1 MSHFAVSAVGRDR
14 PGIVAAI
21 TAGLLELEGNVED
34 SRMTILR
41 GHFVVMLIVSLP
53 GQHDGNG
60 REALERRLTPVR
72 EELGLDALT
81 VAEVSELD
89 HSGVEPT
96 HVITVY
102 GADHPGIVHSI
113 SAELAGRGVNITD
126 LQTKLAGAE
135 GSPIYVMMLE
145 VELDDADPG
154 ELSAALA
161 GVGHSAA
168 VEVSIGELDTE
179 AL

>member
-21 TAGLLELEGNVED
+21 SSGLLELDGNVED

-41 GHFVVMLIVSLP
+41 GHFVVMLVVSLP
-53 GQHDGNG
+53 SGSGAGG
-60 REALERRLTPVR
+60 RDALERRLSGVR

-81 VAEVSELD
+81 VSEVSEVG
-89 HSGVEPT
+89 SAGTSPT

-113 SAELAGRGVNITD
+113 SAELAERGVNITD
-126 LQTKLAGAE
+126 LQTKLAGQE
-135 GSPIYVMMLE
+135 ESPLYVMMLE
-145 VELDDADPG
+145 VELGDNDPT
-154 ELSAALA
+154 ELSEALA
-161 GVGHSAA
+161 GVGESAA
-168 VEVSIGELDTE
+168 VEVSIGELDSE